1 VQNRSGDVWTEA
13 HVNQRLETVMHNAY
27 KDLKAIKEEKVTSW
41 RVAALVL
48 GIERLITAMKLRGW
62 L

>member
-1 VQNRSGDVWTEA
+1 
-13 HVNQRLETVMHNAY
+13 MHNAY